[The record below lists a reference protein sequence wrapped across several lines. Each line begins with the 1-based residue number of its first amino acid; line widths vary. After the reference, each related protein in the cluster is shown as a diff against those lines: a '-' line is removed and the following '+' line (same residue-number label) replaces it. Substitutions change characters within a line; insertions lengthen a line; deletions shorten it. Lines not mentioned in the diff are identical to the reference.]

1 VVSQSSGRFVEGSDV
16 GDNGLGMAPTI
27 DHELSTPDIT
37 EPTCPFEVPN
47 HKWLQNEMVKH
58 VSDYPRVDLEPS
70 Q

>member
-1 VVSQSSGRFVEGSDV
+1 
-16 GDNGLGMAPTI
+16 MAPTI

-47 HKWLQNEMVKH
+47 HKMLQNEMVKH